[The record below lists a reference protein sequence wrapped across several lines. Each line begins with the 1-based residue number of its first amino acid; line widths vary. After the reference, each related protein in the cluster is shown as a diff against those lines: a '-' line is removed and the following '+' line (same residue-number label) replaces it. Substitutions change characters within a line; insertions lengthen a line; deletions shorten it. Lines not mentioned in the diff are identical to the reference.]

1 MNRSDFISA
10 LSNVSDEYILESAS
24 TEKPIHRINRK
35 TALFIAAA
43 LMAFMLVACGVYS
56 MYAASSE
63 VMTDEFPDITVSERM
78 DHIQDLTVDKDVE
91 RYKDVI
97 AEYGI
102 AEKDIVSRYR
112 SEYLR
117 DGYYFDELILTTKDK
132 AIGRIITDAVNF
144 TFDVE
149 FVGFFYNEKN
159 DEFKT
164 VTQTTA
170 AQGGKIEIVMN
181 AEKGWECIG
190 GILGRNH
197 PESEVNTF
205 TALYSQKYGHP
216 ASVRAMQFF
225 DKYYDENIAT
235 NESQRSRGAEVISYH
250 YNKNVISHEVFSSI
264 ETDDPDERM
273 ASIASACGI
282 ESVPTGE
289 VYYDKQVLS
298 DGEFVEAGYVY
309 DESGLVAFLNNT
321 IKTDEEYERF
331 YIAGIFYNQRSDRY
345 MVVWRNTSFSSGPL
359 VFSFQSKYGWKCIG
373 VTMLRTTP
381 ETEDTF
387 FTTSEAITP
396 VLGDESD
403 SYEFF
408 EKVNEERDY
417 TMRFLIGTDIA
428 TE

>member
-10 LSNVSDEYILESAS
+10 LSSIGDEYILESAS

-43 LMAFMLVACGVYS
+43 AMAFMLVACGVYG
-56 MYAASSE
+56 MYAASSK
-63 VMTDEFPDITVSERM
+63 VKIDEFPDITVSERM
-78 DHIQDLTVDKDVE
+78 DYIQDLTIEKVSDH
-91 RYKDVI
+91 YKEVL

-102 AEKDIVSRYR
+102 AEEDLVTRDR
-112 SEYLR
+112 REYLY
-117 DGYYFDELILTTKDK
+117 DGYYFDELVLATKDK

-164 VTQTTA
+164 VTQTTT

-181 AEKGWECIG
+181 TEKGWECLG

-197 PESEVNTF
+197 PESERNVF
-205 TALYSQKYGHP
+205 TVIYSQKYGHP

-235 NESQRSRGAEVISYH
+235 NASRRSRGAEVRSY
-250 YNKNVISHEVFSSI
+250 YNANVLFQEVFSSV
-264 ETDDPDERM
+264 ETDDPNERM
-273 ASIASACGI
+273 AHIASACGI
-282 ESVPTGE
+282 ESLPTGE
-289 VYYDKQVLS
+289 AYYDKQVLS
-298 DGEFVEAGYVY
+298 NGQFVEAGYVY
-309 DESGLVAFLNNT
+309 DESGFVAFMNNT
-321 IKTDEEYERF
+321 IETDEEYERF

-345 MVVWRNTSFSSGPL
+345 MVVWRNNSCKTGPL
-359 VFSFQSKYGWKCIG
+359 VFSFESKYGWECIG

-408 EKVNEERDY
+408 EKVNEERDS
-417 TMRFLIGTDIA
+417 TMRFIISTDIA
-428 TE
+428 IE